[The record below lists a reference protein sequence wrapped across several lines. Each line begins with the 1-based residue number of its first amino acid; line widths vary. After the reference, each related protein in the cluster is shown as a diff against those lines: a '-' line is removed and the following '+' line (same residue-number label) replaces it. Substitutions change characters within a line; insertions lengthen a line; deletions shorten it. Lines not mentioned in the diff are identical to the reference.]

1 MDPMNIFVARMC
13 RSRSWACLLL
23 AATWC
28 VALSQGQPADPD
40 RRWDGFRF
48 LAGEWV
54 GEGSGSP
61 GEGSGAFTFAFELDK
76 NILQRTSAASYP
88 ATKDRPPFT
97 HEDLM
102 VVYFERNVARALY
115 CDNEQHVIHY
125 GVFCSA
131 DSVVFLSDR
140 IPSAPR
146 FRLTYAK
153 TGTDRV
159 AIAFEMAPPGNPEAF
174 SPYLQGSAR
183 RKP

>member
-1 MDPMNIFVARMC
+1 MSTLVVRMC
-13 RSRSWACLLL
+13 RPRSLACLLV

-28 VALSQGQPADPD
+28 ATISPGQPANPD

-48 LAGEWV
+48 LVGEWI

-61 GEGSGAFTFAFELDK
+61 GEGSGAFTFAFELGK
-76 NILQRTSAASYP
+76 TVLQRKSSASYP
-88 ATKDRPPFT
+88 ATKGRPAFT

-102 VVYFERNVARALY
+102 VVYFERNAAKAIY
-115 CDNEQHVIHY
+115 FDNEEHVIHY

-131 DSVVFLSDR
+131 DSVVFLSDP
-140 IPSAPR
+140 IASAPR
-146 FRLTYAK
+146 FRLIYAR

-159 AIAFEMAPPGNPEAF
+159 TIVFDIAPPGNPEAF
-174 SPYLQGSAR
+174 SRYLQGSAR